1 MSKAVTQRSL
11 LQFWRCSKGITAIE
25 YALIAGTIAAV
36 LIFSVATVSK
46 HLDNSFRNTATELS
60 GMPGTGG
67 GGGGGGTSD
76 GGSDGGS
83 GGDTADNDGGTGGGG
98 SSNDD
103 DNSGK
108 GKGKGKGR

>member
-67 GGGGGGTSD
+67 GGGGGTSD